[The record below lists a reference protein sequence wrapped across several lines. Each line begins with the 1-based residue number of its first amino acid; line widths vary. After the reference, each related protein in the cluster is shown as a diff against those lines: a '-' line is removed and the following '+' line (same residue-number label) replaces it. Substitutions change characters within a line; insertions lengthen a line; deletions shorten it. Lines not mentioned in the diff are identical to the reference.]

1 MIDLIG
7 CFVGFENWPFARLGG
22 YYNNYNA
29 ADPLPAPYLRPTDL
43 STGYPQSYPQ
53 DIHRLIHRANNYL
66 GITYYWMDIQHWMN

>member
-29 ADPLPAPYLRPTDL
+29 ADPLPALIHSPTDL
-43 STGYPQSYPQ
+43 STAYPQ
-53 DIHRLIHRANNYL
+53 DIHRLIHSVNNYL
-66 GITYYWMDIQHWMN
+66 GITYYWMDIQAV